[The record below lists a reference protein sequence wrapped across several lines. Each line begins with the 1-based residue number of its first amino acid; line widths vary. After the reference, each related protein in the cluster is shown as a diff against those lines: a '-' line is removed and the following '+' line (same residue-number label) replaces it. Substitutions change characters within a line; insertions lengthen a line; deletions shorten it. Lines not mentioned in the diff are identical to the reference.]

1 MVFVKISLSP
11 RLKLYS
17 TRQRINVLTI
27 ASLFLGVSSEKFTRK
42 PQLAGPLAPADRILA
57 VFVQNHMREWQQAVQ
72 DRMLTASDETNG
84 NALMTRP
91 KSDEGR
97 DTQASAT
104 RGSSSTAGQ
113 RTSYRT
119 QQRANSRQTQTFPP
133 VSISWITVT

>member
-42 PQLAGPLAPADRILA
+42 PQLAGPLAPTDRILA

-97 DTQASAT
+97 DT
-104 RGSSSTAGQ
+104 
-113 RTSYRT
+113 
-119 QQRANSRQTQTFPP
+119 
-133 VSISWITVT
+133 